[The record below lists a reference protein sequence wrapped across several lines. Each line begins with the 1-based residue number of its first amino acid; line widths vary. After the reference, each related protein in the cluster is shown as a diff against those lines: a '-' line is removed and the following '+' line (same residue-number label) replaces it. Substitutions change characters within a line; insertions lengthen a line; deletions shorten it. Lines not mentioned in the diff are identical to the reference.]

1 MSRTRV
7 VVTGMG
13 CISPLGN
20 DVVNTWKSLLAGS
33 SGAGPITQFDP
44 GALKTRFA
52 AEVKGF
58 DGEGLL
64 GRREARR
71 MGRFTQFA
79 VVAAGQALAQSGLTI
94 DEKNRLRVGAIIGTG
109 IGGVQTLLKEYDK
122 LRARGPHWLSPFFV
136 PMMLPDAACSQVA
149 IKFGMRGPNMA
160 VVTACAAGT
169 DAIGAASE
177 VIRHGRADAM
187 LAGGAESA
195 IEAVA
200 MAGLNVMDAL
210 STRNEDPQR
219 AARPFDLQRDGFVI
233 GEGAGALVLESLEY
247 AVGRGATIL
256 AEVTGYG
263 TTNDAYHVSAPLE
276 DGAGAS
282 ACMRLALEDAA
293 LAPEQIGYINAHGTG
308 TRLNDASETTAIKAV
323 FGEQAYRIPV
333 SSTKSMTGHLLGAAG
348 AVEAI
353 FTILA
358 LLQEQIPPTIN
369 YETPDPACDLDYVP
383 NRKRAARVQHALSN
397 SFGFGG
403 HNASLVLS
411 RAPRDGAG

>member
-1 MSRTRV
+1 
-7 VVTGMG
+7 
-13 CISPLGN
+13 
-20 DVVNTWKSLLAGS
+20 
-33 SGAGPITQFDP
+33 
-44 GALKTRFA
+44 
-52 AEVKGF
+52 
-58 DGEGLL
+58 
-64 GRREARR
+64 
-71 MGRFTQFA
+71 
-79 VVAAGQALAQSGLTI
+79 
-94 DEKNRLRVGAIIGTG
+94 
-109 IGGVQTLLKEYDK
+109 
-122 LRARGPHWLSPFFV
+122 
-136 PMMLPDAACSQVA
+136 
-149 IKFGMRGPNMA
+149 MA

-219 AARPFDLQRDGFVI
+219 AARPFDLHRDGFVI
-233 GEGAGALVLESLEY
+233 GEGAGALVLESLEH
-247 AVGRGATIL
+247 ALARGATIL

-263 TTNDAYHVSAPLE
+263 TTNDAYHISAPLE

-353 FTILA
+353 FTILT

-383 NRKRAARVQHALSN
+383 NRKRAACVEHALSN

-411 RAPRDGAG
+411 RAPLEGAG

>member
-20 DVVNTWKSLLAGS
+20 DVVSTWESLLAGS

-44 GALKTRFA
+44 SDLKTRFA
-52 AEVKGF
+52 AEVKSF
-58 DGEGLL
+58 DADGLL

-71 MGRFTQFA
+71 MDRFTQFA

-94 DEKNRLRVGAIIGTG
+94 DDENRLRVGAIMGTG
-109 IGGVQTLLKEYDK
+109 IGGIQTLLKEYDK
-122 LRARGPHWLSPFFV
+122 LRERGPHWLSPFLV
-136 PMMLPDAACSQVA
+136 PMMLPDAASSQVA
-149 IKFGMRGPNMA
+149 IRFGLRGPNMA
-160 VVTACAAGT
+160 VVTACASGS

-187 LAGGAESA
+187 LAGGAESGIA
-195 IEAVA
+195 PVA

-219 AARPFDLQRDGFVI
+219 AARPFDLHRDGFVI
-233 GEGAGALVLESLEY
+233 GEGAGALVLESLEH
-247 AVGRGATIL
+247 AVARGATIL

-276 DGAGAS
+276 DGASAS

-308 TRLNDASETTAIKAV
+308 TRLNDASETGAIKAV

-353 FTILA
+353 FTILT

-383 NRKRAARVQHALSN
+383 NRKRAARVEHALSN

-411 RAPRDGAG
+411 RAPLGGAG